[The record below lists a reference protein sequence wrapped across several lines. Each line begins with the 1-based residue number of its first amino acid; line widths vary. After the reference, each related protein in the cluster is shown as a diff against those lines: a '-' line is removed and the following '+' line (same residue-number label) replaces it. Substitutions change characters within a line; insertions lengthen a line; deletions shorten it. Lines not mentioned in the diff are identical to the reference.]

1 MTTIRELFAFP
12 RSGEAL
18 ARGEA
23 IKALAA
29 ALGYERIGKNIHE
42 TLDNDLQTA
51 VRMGILDNVKGELSL
66 LIRSVTESQRDHLID
81 MLCAA
86 AG

>member
-1 MTTIRELFAFP
+1 MTTIRELFASP

-29 ALGYERIGKNIHE
+29 ALGYERSGKNIHE
-42 TLDNDLQTA
+42 TLDNDLRTA
-51 VRMGILDNVKGELSL
+51 VRPGILDNVKGELRL
-66 LIRSVTESQRDHLID
+66 LIRSVTEYHRDHLFH